1 MKKTILKTAL
11 FLALFSV
18 AMISCGPT
26 KEQEELDIKKEDS
39 LADIQSN
46 EALERANQLLESDSL
61 DDTTKQ
67 VK

>member
-1 MKKTILKTAL
+1 MKKTVFKTAL
-11 FLALFSV
+11 FIALLSV

-61 DDTTKQ
+61 ADTTKK
-67 VK
+67 VN